1 MGTSTMPQFDF
12 RAPRLFVDAT
22 LAPNETVSL
31 ERGQSNYLGNVLRL
45 SAGDTI
51 LVFNG
56 RDGEW
61 QASILGRK
69 RPDGLTVLAQ
79 TRPQDRL
86 PDVAYVFAP
95 LKHARLDYMVQKAVE
110 MGASSL
116 QPILTRFTQVSRI
129 NGERMRANA
138 IEAAE
143 QCGILCIADVAE
155 PMPLDRYLSER
166 DGGRLLVFCDEAAD
180 VTDPL
185 HALQAAQATSKGI
198 DVVIGPEG
206 GFAEDER
213 TLLLRQPQTL
223 RLSLG
228 PRVLRADTAGVAALA
243 LVQAAFGDWTTPR
256 GRA

>member
-1 MGTSTMPQFDF
+1 MPQFDF
-12 RAPRLFVDAT
+12 RKPRLFVDAA
-22 LAPNETVSL
+22 LATGETVAL
-31 ERGQSNYLGNVLRL
+31 ERSQSNYLGNVLRL

-61 QASILGRK
+61 QASITGRK
-69 RPDGLTVLAQ
+69 RPDSLKIVTQ

-86 PDVAYVFAP
+86 PDLACIFAP

-116 QPILTRFTQVSRI
+116 QPVFTRFTQVARV
-129 NGERMRANA
+129 NGERMRANV

-143 QCGILCIADVAE
+143 QCGILSLANVAA
-155 PMPLDRYLSER
+155 PMPLDRYLSQRHGE
-166 DGGRLLVFCDEAAD
+166 RLLVFCDEAAD
-180 VTDPL
+180 TSNPL
-185 HALQAAQATSKGI
+185 QALQGGLKVSNGI
-198 DVVIGPEG
+198 DILIGPEG

-213 TLLLRQPQTL
+213 AILLQQPRTL

-228 PRVLRADTAGVAALA
+228 PRILRADTAAVAALA
-243 LVQAAFGDWTTPR
+243 LVQAALGDWTGTGPR
-256 GRA
+256 G